1 MSKVLLIDDDPII
14 VAMYKKTFEARGFEV
29 QSASDGEEGFQAI
42 GTFKPDVVLL
52 DLNMPNV
59 SGPEW
64 LRRIRSQPGLKQLP
78 VVVLTAGTFAS
89 QIRAAKEAGATQVLN
104 KGRLD
109 AKRVAEVV
117 ASALVTTH

>member
-14 VAMYKKTFEARGFEV
+14 VAMYRKTFEARGFEV
-29 QSASDGEEGFQAI
+29 QSANDGEEGFQAI
-42 GTFKPDVVLL
+42 GTFHPDVVLL

-64 LRRIRSQPGLKQLP
+64 LRRIRSLPALKDLP

-109 AKRVAEVV
+109 AK
-117 ASALVTTH
+117 

>member
-1 MSKVLLIDDDPII
+1 MSKVLVIDDDPII
-14 VAMYKKTFEARGFEV
+14 VAMYKKQFEAGGFEV
-29 QSASDGEEGFQAI
+29 ASANDGDEGYRAI
-42 GTFKPDVVLL
+42 GSFKPDVVLL

-64 LRRIRSQPGLKQLP
+64 LRRVRAQPELKSLP

-89 QIRAAKEAGATQVLN
+89 QVRAAKEAGATQVLN

-109 AKRVAEVV
+109 AKRVAEVIT
-117 ASALVTTH
+117 SALATRH

>member
-29 QSASDGEEGFQAI
+29 QSAADGEEGYRAI
-42 GTFKPDVVLL
+42 GTFKPDAVLL

-64 LRRIRSQPGLKQLP
+64 LRRVRGQPELRDLP

-109 AKRVAEVV
+109 AGRVAEVI
-117 ASALVTTH
+117 ASALATTH